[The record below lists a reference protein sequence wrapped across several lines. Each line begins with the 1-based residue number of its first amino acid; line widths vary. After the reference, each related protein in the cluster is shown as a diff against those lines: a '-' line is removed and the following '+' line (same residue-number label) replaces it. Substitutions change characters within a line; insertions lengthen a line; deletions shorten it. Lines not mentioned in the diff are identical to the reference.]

1 MSTADFQHIKTNMV
15 GDVAVV
21 EVMSNELRFPAQCH
35 ELESELNLIA
45 SQDWAKHL
53 LINLGRTRYVCST
66 GFGVLVNLV
75 RVVKSQGR
83 EIKFS
88 DMDPAVRLGADI
100 IGLDKVAEI
109 HETEH
114 EALKAFSSE
123 DSAGPAFAS

>member
-21 EVMSNELRFPAQCH
+21 EVMSKELRFPPQCR

-45 SQDWAKHL
+45 GQDWAKHL
-53 LINLGRTRYVCST
+53 LINLGRTRYICST

-75 RVVKSQGR
+75 KKMTTQGR
-83 EIKFS
+83 QIRFS
-88 DMDPAVRLGADI
+88 DMDPAVRIGADI

-109 HETEH
+109 HDTEH
-114 EALKAFSSE
+114 QALKAFSSD
-123 DSAGPAFAS
+123 DSAGPAFAT

>member
-1 MSTADFQHIKTNMV
+1 MSTADFQHIKANMV

-21 EVMSNELRFPAQCH
+21 EVMSKELRFPPQCQ

-45 SQDWAKHL
+45 GQDWANHL

-75 RVVKSQGR
+75 KKVKTQGR

-88 DMDPAVRLGADI
+88 DMDPAVRLGAEI

-109 HETEH
+109 HDTEH
-114 EALKAFSSE
+114 EALKAFSSD
-123 DSAGPAFAS
+123 DSAGPAFAT

>member
-21 EVMSNELRFPAQCH
+21 EVMSNELRFPPQCH

-45 SQDWAKHL
+45 GQDWAKHL

-75 RVVKSQGR
+75 KKMKTQGR

-88 DMDPAVRLGADI
+88 DMDPAVRLGAEI

-109 HETEH
+109 HDTEH
-114 EALKAFSSE
+114 EALKAFSSD
-123 DSAGPAFAS
+123 DSAGPAFAT

>member
-21 EVMSNELRFPAQCH
+21 EVMSKELRFPAQCQ
-35 ELESELNLIA
+35 ELENELNLIA
-45 SQDWAKHL
+45 DQDWANHL
-53 LINLGRTRYVCST
+53 LINLGRTRYICST

-75 RVVKSQGR
+75 RKVKTQGR
-83 EIKFS
+83 QIKFS

-109 HETEH
+109 HDTEH
-114 EALKAFSSE
+114 EALKAFTSD

>member
-21 EVMSNELRFPAQCH
+21 EILSRELRFPAQCQ
-35 ELESELNLIA
+35 ELESELDLVA
-45 SQDWAKHL
+45 SQDWAKRL
-53 LINLGRTRYVCST
+53 VINLGKTRYVCST
-66 GFGVLVNLV
+66 GFGVLVKLV
-75 RVVKSQGR
+75 NKVKTQGQ

-88 DMDPAVRLGADI
+88 DMDPALRLGADI

-109 HETEH
+109 HDTEH

-123 DSAGPAFAS
+123 DSGGPAFAS